1 MMRKCLEA
9 IERSHTAKQI
19 FDLWANMASHTQRLV
34 AGIGRGHSMSIVL
47 SDRLYTDLIF
57 DMHPSANQNPY
68 TQRMLKRMP
77 AEISATFSP
86 TQIQAIESAI
96 SPHQHAIDLR
106 LTLPLPGQG
115 IYLVFL
121 AGRNRRAY
129 YRDLQNRHSLIMPIV
144 MAGIIAGAA
153 AIFALIHLKN
163 SQTLTESNPVF
174 EENQEF
180 YPTVVPFKKDRKS
193 CEESERQWID
203 GQCLDTIHDPNF

>member
-1 MMRKCLEA
+1 
-9 IERSHTAKQI
+9 
-19 FDLWANMASHTQRLV
+19 
-34 AGIGRGHSMSIVL
+34 
-47 SDRLYTDLIF
+47 
-57 DMHPSANQNPY
+57 
-68 TQRMLKRMP
+68 MP

-96 SPHQHAIDLR
+96 NPRQHAIDLR